1 MKGGEEARTTCISI
15 EGLECAAD
23 LVRALKDHAESMN
36 VLYREL
42 HSLTLT
48 GVDTEEAYAAHFARA
63 TELDAWYRSRKKIA
77 NSMKNA
83 AARA

>member
-1 MKGGEEARTTCISI
+1 
-15 EGLECAAD
+15 
-23 LVRALKDHAESMN
+23 MN